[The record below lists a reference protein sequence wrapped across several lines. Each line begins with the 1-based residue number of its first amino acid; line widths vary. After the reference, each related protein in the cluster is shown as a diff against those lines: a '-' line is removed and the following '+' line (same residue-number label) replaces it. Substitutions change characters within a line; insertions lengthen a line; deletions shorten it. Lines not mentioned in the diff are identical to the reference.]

1 VGAVPESAAPVLS
14 SDLPLLRGWQNA
26 AYAEYFRVARRD
38 FLLVATPGAGKTTY
52 ALTVAKELL
61 TRREIV
67 AVTIVTPTEHL
78 KYQWAQAAQRFG
90 IAIDPSYRNAQGKAG
105 ADFHGVAVTYA
116 QVAAHPAL
124 HRGRTENRTTLVI
137 FDEVH
142 HAGDALSWGDAVK
155 EAFDPAKRRLALTG
169 TPFRS
174 DANPIPFVTYVPEAD
189 GSKRSASDYVYG
201 YGPALAD
208 GVVRPVIFL
217 AYSGEMHWRTRAGD
231 ELAATLGTPMTKDQ
245 IAQAWRTALD
255 PSGDWIQR
263 VLEAADKRLTEVR
276 RAMPDAGGL
285 VIAGDHE
292 TARAYAALLRRI
304 SGERPV
310 VVLSDDPTA
319 SRKISAFGSSA
330 ARWMVAVRMVS
341 EGVDVPRLAV
351 GVYATSVSTAL
362 FFAQAVGRFVRNRQ
376 RGETASVFLPSVPV
390 LLAFAA
396 ELEVERDHVV
406 RALDRDPEAELDEAQ
421 RERKTPDDFEL
432 FGKSIEVL
440 KASATFDRVLF
451 DGGEFGTATEA
462 GSPEEEDYLGLPG
475 LLEPD
480 QVAVLLRKRQA
491 AQLAARSGAA
501 SRDKVPAGRP
511 EAADASLFAADGPVR
526 TATAPAVAGSAITV
540 TPASAPP
547 AVTVSR
553 EQLAALRKELNGLV
567 GAWSHRT
574 GQPHGVIHNE
584 LRGAC
589 GGPAL
594 PQASAEQIRARIDKI
609 RQWALSRR

>member
-1 VGAVPESAAPVLS
+1 VAALPESAASVLS
-14 SDLPLLRGWQNA
+14 PDLPVLRGWQKT
-26 AYAEYFRVARRD
+26 AYAEYFRVAKRD

-52 ALTVAKELL
+52 ALTIAKELL
-61 TRREIV
+61 TRREIQ

-78 KYQWAQAAQRFG
+78 KYQWAQAANKFG
-90 IAIDPSYRNAQGKAG
+90 IAIDPSYRNAQGRAG
-105 ADFHGVAVTYA
+105 ADFQGVAVTYA

-137 FDEVH
+137 FDEIH

-201 YGPALAD
+201 YGPALGD

-231 ELAATLGTPMTKDQ
+231 EITATLGTPMTREQ

-255 PSGDWIQR
+255 PSGDWIAR

-276 RAMPDAGGL
+276 RGMPDAGAM
-285 VIAGDHE
+285 VIASDHE

-319 SRKISAFGSSA
+319 SKKISTFGQST

-351 GVYATSVSTAL
+351 GVYATSVSTPL
-362 FFAQAVGRFVRNRQ
+362 FFAQAVGRFVRARK
-376 RGETASVFLPSVPV
+376 RGETASVFVPSVPT
-390 LLAFAA
+390 LLGFAA
-396 ELEVERDHVV
+396 ELEAERDHVV
-406 RALDRDPEAELDEAQ
+406 RHLDKDPEAELEAAQ
-421 RERKTPDDFEL
+421 RERKSQDDMEL
-432 FGKSIEVL
+432 AGRSIEVL

-462 GSPEEEDYLGLPG
+462 GSAEEDDYLGLPG

-480 QVAVLLRKRQA
+480 QVTTLLRKRQA
-491 AQLAARSGAA
+491 AQLAARSAA
-501 SRDKVPAGRP
+501 RTALSADGGQADGGLFADPRPAEAAPAP
-511 EAADASLFAADGPVR
+511 EAK
-526 TATAPAVAGSAITV
+526 AP
-540 TPASAPP
+540 
-547 AVTVSR
+547 TVSR
-553 EQLAALRKELNGLV
+553 EQLGALRKELNGLV

-584 LRGAC
+584 LRNSC

-594 PQASAEQIRARIDKI
+594 PQASAEQIRTRIDRI
-609 RQWALSRR
+609 RQWALSRH

>member
-1 VGAVPESAAPVLS
+1 MSVAEEPSLRGSNTAVRTTYLGS
-14 SDLPLLRGWQNA
+14 LRGWQKA
-26 AYAEYFRVARRD
+26 AYEEYFRLAKRD
-38 FLLVATPGAGKTTY
+38 FLLVATPGAGKTAY

-61 TRREIV
+61 DRREIM
-67 AVTIVTPTEHL
+67 AITIVTPTEHL
-78 KYQWAQAAQRFG
+78 KYQWAQSARRLG
-90 IAIDPSYRNAQGKAG
+90 IAIDPSYRNAQGRAG
-105 ADFHGVAVTYA
+105 TDFHGVAVTYA

-124 HRGRTENRTTLVI
+124 HRGRTENRRTLVI
-137 FDEVH
+137 FDEIH
-142 HAGDALSWGDAVK
+142 HAGDALSWGDAVR
-155 EAFDPAKRRLALTG
+155 EAFEPAKRRLALTG

-174 DANPIPFVTYVPEAD
+174 DANPIPFVTYIPEAD

-231 ELAATLGTPMTKDQ
+231 EIAATLGTPMTKDQ
-245 IAQAWRTALD
+245 VAQAWRTALD
-255 PSGDWIQR
+255 PGGEWIQR

-292 TARAYAALLRRI
+292 TARAYAALLRKI
-304 SGERPV
+304 SGARPV

-319 SRKISAFGSSA
+319 SRKISAFAASA
-330 ARWMVAVRMVS
+330 DRWMVAVRMVS

-351 GVYATSVSTAL
+351 GVYAASVSTAL
-362 FFAQAVGRFVRNRQ
+362 FFAQAVGRFVRARK
-376 RGETASVFLPSVPV
+376 RGETASVFVPSVPV
-390 LLAFAA
+390 LLGFAA
-396 ELEVERDHVV
+396 ELEAERDHVV
-406 RALDRDPEAELDEAQ
+406 RAAERDPEAELEQAQ
-421 RERKTPDDFEL
+421 RDRKTPDDFEL
-432 FGKSIEVL
+432 VGRSIEVL

-451 DGGEFGTATEA
+451 DGGEFGTATAA

-491 AQLAARSGAA
+491 AQLAARTAA
-501 SRDKVPAGRP
+501 YVPAAEP
-511 EAADASLFAADGPVR
+511 ADGGLFAKPGA
-526 TATAPAVAGSAITV
+526 TATASAA
-540 TPASAPP
+540 TPAP
-547 AVTVSR
+547 TVSR

-574 GQPHGVIHNE
+574 GKPHGVIHNE

-609 RQWALSRR
+609 RQWAIARR

>member
-1 VGAVPESAAPVLS
+1 MAAVPESAAPVLS

-67 AVTIVTPTEHL
+67 AVTIVAPTEHL
-78 KYQWAQAAQRFG
+78 KYQWAQAARRFG

-231 ELAATLGTPMTKDQ
+231 EIAATLGTPMTKDQ

-255 PSGDWIQR
+255 PGGDWIQR
-263 VLEAADKRLTEVR
+263 VLEAADKRLAEVR

-319 SRKISAFGSSA
+319 SRKISAFATSA

-362 FFAQAVGRFVRNRQ
+362 FFAQAVGRFVRARQ

-396 ELEVERDHVV
+396 ELEAERDHVV

-432 FGKSIEVL
+432 VGKSIEVL

-462 GSPEEEDYLGLPG
+462 GSPEEEDFLGLPG

-480 QVAVLLRKRQA
+480 QVAVLLRKRQT
-491 AQLAARSGAA
+491 AQLAARSAA
-501 SRDKVPAGRP
+501 AQDAGPADG
-511 EAADASLFAADGPVR
+511 SLFADPAQAVK
-526 TATAPAVAGSAITV
+526 APEK
-540 TPASAPP
+540 AP
-547 AVTVSR
+547 TVSR
-553 EQLAALRKELNGLV
+553 EQLGVLRKELNGLV

-584 LRGAC
+584 LRSSC

-594 PQASAEQIRARIDKI
+594 PQASAGQIQARIDKI

>member
-1 VGAVPESAAPVLS
+1 VSALPESAAPVLNP
-14 SDLPLLRGWQNA
+14 DLPALRGWQKA
-26 AYAEYFRVARRD
+26 AYAQYFRVAQRD
-38 FLLVATPGAGKTTY
+38 FLLVATPGAGKTAY
-52 ALTVAKELL
+52 ALTIAKELL
-61 TRREIV
+61 TRREV
-67 AVTIVTPTEHL
+67 QAVTIVTPTEHL
-78 KYQWAQAAQRFG
+78 KYQWAQAAKRFD
-90 IAIDPSYRNAQGKAG
+90 IAIDPSYRNAQGRAG

-137 FDEVH
+137 FDEIH

-174 DANPIPFVTYVPEAD
+174 DANPIPFVTYIPEAD

-231 ELAATLGTPMTKDQ
+231 EISATLGTPMTKEQ

-255 PSGDWIQR
+255 PTGDWIQR

-276 RAMPDAGGL
+276 RGMPDAGGL
-285 VIAGDHE
+285 VIASDHE

-304 SGERPV
+304 SGERPA

-319 SRKISAFGSSA
+319 SKKISTFAQST

-351 GVYATSVSTAL
+351 GVYATSVSTPL
-362 FFAQAVGRFVRNRQ
+362 FFAQAVGRFVRARK
-376 RGETASVFLPSVPV
+376 RGETASVFVPSVPT
-390 LLAFAA
+390 LLGFAA
-396 ELEVERDHVV
+396 ELEAERDHVV
-406 RALDRDPEAELDEAQ
+406 RHLDKDPEAELEEAQ
-421 RERKTPDDFEL
+421 RERKTQDDLEL
-432 FGKSIEVL
+432 VGRSIEVL

-480 QVAVLLRKRQA
+480 QVTTLLRKRQA
-491 AQLAARSGAA
+491 AQLAARSAA
-501 SRDKVPAGRP
+501 ATAN
-511 EAADASLFAADGPVR
+511 EAAPADGGLFAVPG
-526 TATAPAVAGSAITV
+526 APAKE
-540 TPASAPP
+540 PEPKP
-547 AVTVSR
+547 TVSR

-584 LRGAC
+584 LRSSC

-594 PQASAEQIRARIDKI
+594 AQASAEQIRARIDKI

>member
-1 VGAVPESAAPVLS
+1 VAALPESAASVLNL
-14 SDLPLLRGWQNA
+14 DLPVLRGWQKS
-26 AYAEYFRVARRD
+26 AYAEYFRLAKRD

-52 ALTVAKELL
+52 ALTIAKELL
-61 TRREIV
+61 TRREILS
-67 AVTIVTPTEHL
+67 VTIVTPTEHL
-78 KYQWAQAAQRFG
+78 KYQWAQAAKRFG
-90 IAIDPSYRNAQGKAG
+90 IAIDPSYRNAQGRAG
-105 ADFHGVAVTYA
+105 ADFQGVAVTYA

-137 FDEVH
+137 FDEIH

-174 DANPIPFVTYVPEAD
+174 DANPIPFVTYIPEAD

-201 YGPALAD
+201 YGPALGD

-231 ELAATLGTPMTKDQ
+231 EISATLGTPMTKDQ

-255 PSGDWIQR
+255 PAGDWIQR

-276 RAMPDAGGL
+276 RGMPDAGGL
-285 VIAGDHE
+285 VIATDHE

-304 SGERPV
+304 SGERPA

-319 SRKISAFGSSA
+319 SKKISAFAQST

-351 GVYATSVSTAL
+351 GVYATSVSTPL
-362 FFAQAVGRFVRNRQ
+362 FFAQAVGRFVRARK
-376 RGETASVFLPSVPV
+376 RGETASVFVPSVPT
-390 LLAFAA
+390 LLSFAA
-396 ELEVERDHVV
+396 ELEAERDHVV
-406 RALDRDPEAELDEAQ
+406 RVLDRDPEAELEEAQ
-421 RERKTPDDFEL
+421 RERKTQDDLEVV
-432 FGKSIEVL
+432 GRSIEVL

-480 QVAVLLRKRQA
+480 QVAALLRKRQA
-491 AQLAARSGAA
+491 AQLAARSAATAAKTASAGEGGPADGGLFASPAQAATAGPGGAA
-501 SRDKVPAGRP
+501 
-511 EAADASLFAADGPVR
+511 EAK
-526 TATAPAVAGSAITV
+526 
-540 TPASAPP
+540 TP
-547 AVTVSR
+547 TVSR

-584 LRGAC
+584 LRNSC

-594 PQASAEQIRARIDKI
+594 PQASAEQIRARIDRI

>member
-1 VGAVPESAAPVLS
+1 
-14 SDLPLLRGWQNA
+14 LLRGWQNA

-78 KYQWAQAAQRFG
+78 KYQWAQAARRFG

-201 YGPALAD
+201 YGPALTD

-231 ELAATLGTPMTKDQ
+231 EIAATLGTPMTKDQ
-245 IAQAWRTALD
+245 TAQAWRTALD
-255 PSGDWIQR
+255 PGGDWIQR

-276 RAMPDAGGL
+276 RGMPDAGAL
-285 VIAGDHE
+285 VIAADHE

-304 SGERPV
+304 SGERPA

-319 SRKISAFGSSA
+319 SKKISAFAQST

-351 GVYATSVSTAL
+351 GVYATSVSTPL
-362 FFAQAVGRFVRNRQ
+362 FFAQAVGRFVRVRK
-376 RGETASVFLPSVPV
+376 RGETASVFVPSVPT
-390 LLAFAA
+390 LLGFAA
-396 ELEVERDHVV
+396 ELEAERDHVV
-406 RALDRDPEAELDEAQ
+406 RSLDRDPEAELEEAQ
-421 RERKTPDDFEL
+421 RERKTQDDLEVV
-432 FGKSIEVL
+432 GRSIEVL

-462 GSPEEEDYLGLPG
+462 GSAEEEDYLGLPG

-480 QVAVLLRKRQA
+480 QVTTLLRKRQA
-491 AQLAARSGAA
+491 AQLAARSAA
-501 SRDKVPAGRP
+501 TAAKAVPPG
-511 EAADASLFAADGPVR
+511 EGESADGGLFAGPR
-526 TATAPAVAGSAITV
+526 FAPAAKE
-540 TPASAPP
+540 PERKAP
-547 AVTVSR
+547 TVSR

-584 LRGAC
+584 LRNSC

-594 PQASAEQIRARIDKI
+594 PQASAEQIRTRIDKI

>member
-1 VGAVPESAAPVLS
+1 VAAVPQSAAPVLHQ
-14 SDLPLLRGWQNA
+14 DLPALRGWQRA
-26 AYAEYFRVARRD
+26 AYAEYFRAAKRD

-52 ALTVAKELL
+52 ALTIAKELL
-61 TRREIV
+61 TRREIQ

-78 KYQWAQAAQRFG
+78 KYQWAQAAKRFN

-105 ADFHGVAVTYA
+105 ADFQGVAVTYA

-137 FDEVH
+137 FDEIH

-201 YGPALAD
+201 YGPALSD

-231 ELAATLGTPMTKDQ
+231 EISATLGTPMTREQ

-255 PSGDWIQR
+255 PSGEWVKR

-276 RAMPDAGGL
+276 RGMPDAGAM
-285 VIAGDHE
+285 VIATDHE

-304 SGERPV
+304 SGERPAV
-310 VVLSDDPTA
+310 ILSDDPTA
-319 SRKISAFGSSA
+319 SKKISAFA
-330 ARWMVAVRMVS
+330 ASTSRWMVAVRMVS

-351 GVYATSVSTAL
+351 GVYATSVSTPL
-362 FFAQAVGRFVRNRQ
+362 FFAQAVGRFVRARK
-376 RGETASVFLPSVPV
+376 RGETASVFVPSVPT
-390 LLAFAA
+390 LLGFAA
-396 ELEVERDHVV
+396 ELEAERDHVV
-406 RALDRDPEAELDEAQ
+406 RVLDRDPEAELEEAQ
-421 RERKTPDDFEL
+421 RERKTQDDLEVV
-432 FGKSIEVL
+432 GRSIELL

-480 QVAVLLRKRQA
+480 QVATLLRKRQA
-491 AQLAARSGAA
+491 AQLAARSAA
-501 SRDKVPAGRP
+501 
-511 EAADASLFAADGPVR
+511 AAPKETSDGSLFAVPGEAVK
-526 TATAPAVAGSAITV
+526 APEVK
-540 TPASAPP
+540 APM
-547 AVTVSR
+547 VSR
-553 EQLAALRKELNGLV
+553 EQLGGLRKELNGLV

-584 LRGAC
+584 LRSAC

-594 PQASAEQIRARIDKI
+594 PQASAEQIRARIERI

>member
-1 VGAVPESAAPVLS
+1 MAGVPESAASVLNPVL
-14 SDLPLLRGWQNA
+14 PPLRGWQNA
-26 AYAEYFRVARRD
+26 AYEEYFRVAKRD

-52 ALTVAKELL
+52 ALTIAKELL
-61 TRREIV
+61 TRREIQS
-67 AVTIVTPTEHL
+67 VTIVTPTEHL
-78 KYQWAQAAQRFG
+78 KFQWAQAARRFG
-90 IAIDPSYRNAQGKAG
+90 IAIDPSYRNAQGRAG

-137 FDEVH
+137 FDEIH

-174 DANPIPFVTYVPEAD
+174 DANPIPFVTYIPEAD
-189 GSKRSASDYVYG
+189 GSKRSSSDYVYG
-201 YGPALAD
+201 YGPALTD

-231 ELAATLGTPMTKDQ
+231 EISATLGTPMTRDQ

-255 PSGDWIQR
+255 PGGDWIQR

-276 RAMPDAGGL
+276 RGMPDAGGL
-285 VIAGDHE
+285 VIASDHE
-292 TARAYAALLRRI
+292 SARAYAALLRRI
-304 SGERPV
+304 SGERPA

-319 SRKISAFGSSA
+319 SKKISAFAQST

-351 GVYATSVSTAL
+351 GVYATSVSTPL
-362 FFAQAVGRFVRNRQ
+362 FFAQAVGRFVRARK
-376 RGETASVFLPSVPV
+376 RGEYASVFVPSVPT
-390 LLAFAA
+390 LLGFAA
-396 ELEVERDHVV
+396 ELEAERDHVV
-406 RALDRDPEAELDEAQ
+406 RFLDRDPEAELEEAQ
-421 RERKTPDDFEL
+421 RERKTQDDFEV

-451 DGGEFGTATEA
+451 DGGEFGTGTAA
-462 GSPEEEDYLGLPG
+462 GSAEEDDYLGLPG

-491 AQLAARSGAA
+491 AQLAARSASTAA
-501 SRDKVPAGRP
+501 REPG
-511 EAADASLFAADGPVR
+511 AADGGLFADPR
-526 TATAPAVAGSAITV
+526 LASTASPGVTGVTGTADGSGGANETK
-540 TPASAPP
+540 AP
-547 AVTVSR
+547 TVSR

-584 LRGAC
+584 LRSAC

>member
-1 VGAVPESAAPVLS
+1 VAGLSESAASVLNP
-14 SDLPLLRGWQNA
+14 DLPVLRGWQKA
-26 AYAEYFRVARRD
+26 AYAEYFRVAKRD

-52 ALTVAKELL
+52 ALTIAKELL
-61 TRREIV
+61 TRREILS
-67 AVTIVTPTEHL
+67 VTIVTPTEHL
-78 KYQWAQAAQRFG
+78 KYQWAQAAKRFG
-90 IAIDPSYRNAQGKAG
+90 IAIDPSYRNAQGRAG

-137 FDEVH
+137 FDEIH

-174 DANPIPFVTYVPEAD
+174 DANPIPFVTYIPEAD

-201 YGPALAD
+201 YGPALSD

-231 ELAATLGTPMTKDQ
+231 EISATLGTPMTKDQ

-255 PSGDWIQR
+255 PAGDWIQR

-276 RAMPDAGGL
+276 RGVPDAGGL
-285 VIAGDHE
+285 VIASDHE

-304 SGERPV
+304 SGERPA

-319 SRKISAFGSSA
+319 SKKISAFAQST

-351 GVYATSVSTAL
+351 GVYATSVSTPL
-362 FFAQAVGRFVRNRQ
+362 FFAQAVGRFVRARK
-376 RGETASVFLPSVPV
+376 RGETASVFVPSVPT
-390 LLAFAA
+390 LLGFAA
-396 ELEVERDHVV
+396 ELEAERDHVV
-406 RALDRDPEAELDEAQ
+406 RVLDRDPEAELEEAQ
-421 RERKTPDDFEL
+421 RERKTQDDLEVV
-432 FGKSIEVL
+432 GRSIEVL

-480 QVAVLLRKRQA
+480 QVAALLRKRQA
-491 AQLAARSGAA
+491 AQLAARSAA
-501 SRDKVPAGRP
+501 TAATTAVSPGDGGSADGGLFASPAQAGPAG
-511 EAADASLFAADGPVR
+511 AGG
-526 TATAPAVAGSAITV
+526 ATVAKAP
-540 TPASAPP
+540 
-547 AVTVSR
+547 TVSR

-584 LRGAC
+584 LRSSC

>member
-1 VGAVPESAAPVLS
+1 VAAAPESAAPVLQQ
-14 SDLPLLRGWQNA
+14 DLPSLRGWQKA
-26 AYAEYFRVARRD
+26 AYAEYFSAAKRD
-38 FLLVATPGAGKTTY
+38 FLVVATPGAGKTAY

-61 TRREIV
+61 TRREV
-67 AVTIVTPTEHL
+67 QAVTIVTPTEHL
-78 KYQWAQAAQRFG
+78 KYQWAQAAKRFD
-90 IAIDPSYRNAQGKAG
+90 IAIDPSYRNAQGRAG

-137 FDEVH
+137 FDEIH

-201 YGPALAD
+201 YGPALSD

-231 ELAATLGTPMTKDQ
+231 EISATLGTPMTKEQ

-255 PSGDWIQR
+255 PSGEWIQR

-276 RAMPDAGGL
+276 RGVPDAGGL
-285 VIAGDHE
+285 VIASDHE
-292 TARAYAALLRRI
+292 TARAYAALLRKI
-304 SGERPV
+304 SGERPAI
-310 VVLSDDPTA
+310 VLSDDPTA
-319 SRKISAFGSSA
+319 SKKISAFA
-330 ARWMVAVRMVS
+330 ANTNRWMVAVRMVS

-351 GVYATSVSTAL
+351 GVYATSVSTPL
-362 FFAQAVGRFVRNRQ
+362 FFAQAVGRFVRARK
-376 RGETASVFLPSVPV
+376 RGETASVFVPSVPT
-390 LLAFAA
+390 LLGFAA
-396 ELEVERDHVV
+396 ELEAERDHVV
-406 RALDRDPEAELDEAQ
+406 RHLDKDPEAELQEAQ
-421 RERKTPDDFEL
+421 RERKTQDDMEL
-432 FGKSIEVL
+432 VGRSIEVL

-462 GSPEEEDYLGLPG
+462 GSPEEDDYLGLPG

-480 QVAVLLRKRQA
+480 QVATLLRKRQA
-491 AQLAARSGAA
+491 AQLAARSAAAVAKDADQADGGLFALPGGAA
-501 SRDKVPAGRP
+501 KEP
-511 EAADASLFAADGPVR
+511 EAK
-526 TATAPAVAGSAITV
+526 AP
-540 TPASAPP
+540 
-547 AVTVSR
+547 TVSR

-584 LRGAC
+584 LRSSC

-594 PQASAEQIRARIDKI
+594 PQASAEQIRARIEKI

>member
-1 VGAVPESAAPVLS
+1 VAAVPESAAPVSLQ
-14 SDLPLLRGWQNA
+14 DLPALRGWQKA
-26 AYAEYFRVARRD
+26 AYAEYFSAAKRD

-52 ALTVAKELL
+52 ALTVAKQLL
-61 TRREIV
+61 TRREIQ

-78 KYQWAQAAQRFG
+78 KYQWAQAANRFN
-90 IAIDPSYRNAQGKAG
+90 IAIDPSYRNAQGRAG

-137 FDEVH
+137 FDEIH

-231 ELAATLGTPMTKDQ
+231 EISATLGTPMTREQ

-276 RAMPDAGGL
+276 RGMPDAGGL
-285 VIAGDHE
+285 VIASDHE
-292 TARAYAALLRRI
+292 TARAYAALLRKI
-304 SGERPV
+304 SGERPA

-319 SRKISAFGSSA
+319 SKKISGFA
-330 ARWMVAVRMVS
+330 ASTSRWMVAVRMVA

-351 GVYATSVSTAL
+351 GVYATSISTPL
-362 FFAQAVGRFVRNRQ
+362 FFAQAVGRFVRARK
-376 RGETASVFLPSVPV
+376 RGETASVFVPSVPT
-390 LLAFAA
+390 LLSFAA
-396 ELEVERDHVV
+396 ELEAERDHVV
-406 RALDRDPEAELDEAQ
+406 RHLDTDPEAELEAAQ
-421 RERKTPDDFEL
+421 RERKTQDDMEL
-432 FGKSIEVL
+432 VGRSIEVL

-462 GSPEEEDYLGLPG
+462 GSAEEEDYLGLPG

-480 QVAVLLRKRQA
+480 QVTTLLRKRQA
-491 AQLAARSGAA
+491 AQLAARSAA
-501 SRDKVPAGRP
+501 
-511 EAADASLFAADGPVR
+511 
-526 TATAPAVAGSAITV
+526 ATAPKETSDGGLFALPGEPVQPAGGKA
-540 TPASAPP
+540 P
-547 AVTVSR
+547 AVQAPTVSR
-553 EQLAALRKELNGLV
+553 EQLGALRKELNGLV

-584 LRGAC
+584 LRTAC

-594 PQASAEQIRARIDKI
+594 PQASADQIRARIERI

>member
-1 VGAVPESAAPVLS
+1 VTAVPESAAPVLDPS
-14 SDLPLLRGWQNA
+14 LPSLRGWQKA
-26 AYAEYFRVARRD
+26 AYAEYFRVAKRD

-61 TRREIV
+61 SKREIM

-90 IAIDPSYRNAQGKAG
+90 IAIDPSYRNAQGRAG
-105 ADFHGVAVTYA
+105 ADFQGVAVTYA

-124 HRGRTENRTTLVI
+124 HRNRTEARRTLVI
-137 FDEVH
+137 FDEIH

-155 EAFDPAKRRLALTG
+155 EAFDPARRRLALTG

-174 DANPIPFVTYVPEAD
+174 DANPIPFVSYVPEAD

-201 YGPALAD
+201 YGPALTD

-231 ELAATLGTPMTKDQ
+231 EISATLGTPMTREQ
-245 IAQAWRTALD
+245 VAQAWRTALD
-255 PSGDWIQR
+255 PGGDWIQR

-276 RAMPDAGGL
+276 RGMPDAGGL
-285 VIAGDHE
+285 VIASDHE

-304 SGERPV
+304 TGERPA

-319 SRKISAFGSSA
+319 SKKISAFGQSD

-351 GVYATSVSTAL
+351 GVYATSVSTPL
-362 FFAQAVGRFVRNRQ
+362 FFAQAVGRFVRARK
-376 RGETASVFLPSVPV
+376 RGETASVFVPSVPT
-390 LLAFAA
+390 LLGFAA
-396 ELEVERDHVV
+396 ELEAERDHVV
-406 RALDRDPEAELDEAQ
+406 RALDRDPEAELEAAQ
-421 RERKTPDDFEL
+421 RERRSPDDFEL
-432 FGKSIEVL
+432 AGKSIEVL

-451 DGGEFGTATEA
+451 DGGEFGTATAA
-462 GSPEEEDYLGLPG
+462 GSAEEEDYLGLPG

-480 QVAVLLRKRQA
+480 QVTTLLRKRQA
-491 AQLAARSGAA
+491 AQLAARSAA
-501 SRDKVPAGRP
+501 SEAVPADGG
-511 EAADASLFAADGPVR
+511 LFAVP
-526 TATAPAVAGSAITV
+526 GSGQ
-540 TPASAPP
+540 PEPPP
-547 AVTVSR
+547 APKPTISR

-584 LRGAC
+584 LRASC
-589 GGPAL
+589 GGPPLA
-594 PQASAEQIRARIDKI
+594 QASAEQVKARIDRI
-609 RQWALSRR
+609 RQWAVSRR